1 MSNKVL
7 TTRGRE
13 VLAEVLSEL
22 PFVAALSAGDPAW
35 DAQWAEANPP
45 TPDLGATYILDLIG
59 YVRPTIVDFV
69 EPDPDGALVT
79 EEGGVYSIATGVTR
93 YVRVRVSVPAN
104 AFPGVYVREIGIFAD
119 PEFAEG
125 VPAGKTVLEEG
136 DVVAPGDLMHLLWS
150 PPQFLNAGTAYSRNF
165 ILKV

>member
-13 VLAEVLSEL
+13 VMAEVLSAL
-22 PFVAALSAGDPAW
+22 PFVAALSAGDSAW
-35 DAQWAEANPP
+35 DVQWSETNPP
-45 TPDLGATYILDLIG
+45 APDLGATGVLSLIG

-69 EPDPDGALVT
+69 EPDPEGAIVT
-79 EEGGVYSIATGVTR
+79 EEGGAYAIATGRTR
-93 YVRVRVSVPAN
+93 YLRIRVSVPAG
-104 AFPGVYVREIGIFAD
+104 AFPDVYVREIGIFTN
-119 PEFAEG
+119 PEFSDG
-125 VPAGKTVLEEG
+125 LPAGKTVLEPG
-136 DVVAPGDLMHLLWS
+136 DVVAPGDLMHILWS